1 MQNECMPL
9 RSFQIPY
16 LSDIPETLV
25 DGKISRNIIFSLLQR
40 NENIIYTARKYD
52 MKHAKL

>member
-1 MQNECMPL
+1 MQNECMPF
-9 RSFQIPY
+9 RSFQISY
-16 LSDIPETLV
+16 LPDIPEILV

-52 MKHAKL
+52 MKHVKL